1 MVFREGTTMNVEWGA
16 SRPRGVIM
24 WVAAVVLWVGL
35 PGSLVGQEEG
45 RRSWTSDRH
54 QLQVGDLVTVLVD
67 ESTLASANRV
77 DVRVQNRDRD
87 LNLSGGMDG
96 QGVNAGARSR
106 ADLTDRTRGES
117 ARRERFATEVSTR
130 VVEEASGGMVRVEG
144 EKRVR
149 IDNHEQIIA
158 LSGWIRSADVSG
170 QNTLESW
177 RMADA
182 QIRYS
187 SSGDMG
193 RVRGIWGRLLG
204 WLWP

>member
-1 MVFREGTTMNVEWGA
+1 MRDERRMGNGG
-16 SRPRGVIM
+16 GVIV
-24 WVAAVVLWVGL
+24 WGL
-35 PGSLVGQEEG
+35 ILLLLAMGPWTLHAQELEG

-54 QLQVGDLVTVLVD
+54 PLQVGDLVTVLVD
-67 ESTLASANRV
+67 ESTLATANRV
-77 DVRVQNRDRD
+77 DVRVQNRNRD
-87 LNLSGGMDG
+87 LVLQGGMDG
-96 QGVNAGARSR
+96 QGINAGGRSR

-130 VVEEASGGMVRVEG
+130 VVEAAPGGLVRVEG

-149 IDNHEQIIA
+149 IDNHEQVIA
-158 LSGWIRSADVSG
+158 LSGWVRAADVSG
-170 QNTLESW
+170 QNTVESW
-177 RMADA
+177 RIADA
-182 QIRYS
+182 DIRYG